1 MSIKDL
7 AALFWRGEKPQWY
20 GLKYGKIF
28 TEKHIKLSLKCP
40 QLVQGTVQKCAAV
53 QWHTGQRLVHAL
65 PQFRWWLVAEAG
77 LYHNQNSQNR
87 TNLRLQTTLSW
98 TPIMPWKGWPQ
109 KCIVKCRDLAV
120 NLLMKSCCDYRSLGT
135 SDWLWQNNRRHH
147 IIIWYANSI
156 FKTVYCFYVSL
167 HFCMHTKM
175 KTLDNF
181 SKFFLRWCGPF
192 LMLLFNCEYR

>member
-1 MSIKDL
+1 MLGTYTILWYSIWADVNQRFGKK
-7 AALFWRGEKPQWY
+7 ALFWRGEKPQWY

-40 QLVQGTVQKCAAV
+40 QLVQGTVQKCAVV

-98 TPIMPWKGWPQ
+98 TPIMPSKGWPQ

-120 NLLMKSCCDYRSLGT
+120 NLFMKVVV
-135 SDWLWQNNRRHH
+135 
-147 IIIWYANSI
+147 IID
-156 FKTVYCFYVSL
+156 
-167 HFCMHTKM
+167 H
-175 KTLDNF
+175 
-181 SKFFLRWCGPF
+181 
-192 LMLLFNCEYR
+192 